1 MKYYKTVFF
10 IKNTDGKKTIQGP
23 SFSMACDICAALCG
37 TVGYESFE
45 ENEGGISGYIQKELY
60 DRSSLEK
67 TLEDFPL
74 DTFSIS
80 FETEE
85 VIDKNWNEEWEKGGF
100 NPIIIGDQCIIHDLK
115 HPSDKPYP
123 IDITIDACQA
133 FGTGTHNTTRM
144 IVEELLKMTLQDKRV
159 LDCGCGTGILSVT
172 AAKCGAVAA
181 YGYDIDEWSVSNT
194 IHNAKLNS
202 LENVSALKGDSTLL
216 YEELMGK
223 YDVVLANINRNI
235 LLNDLPTLASSMA
248 DNGTLI
254 ISGFYKED
262 ESVLIAKAR
271 ALGLVE
277 EKRSSSDNW
286 AMIKSVKRQVNFSK
300 H

>member
-10 IKNTDGKKTIQGP
+10 IKDADGKKAIQDS

-45 ENEGGISGYIQKELY
+45 DNECGICGYIQKELY

-74 DTFSIS
+74 DSFSIS
-80 FETEE
+80 FKTEE
-85 VIDKNWNEEWEKGGF
+85 VIDKNWNEEWEKEGF
-100 NPIIIGDQCIIHDLK
+100 NPIIIGNQCIIHDLK
-115 HPSDKPYP
+115 HHSDKSYP

-144 IVEELLKMTLQDKRV
+144 IVEELLEMTLQGKRV

-181 YGYDIDEWSVSNT
+181 YGYDIDEWSVNNT
-194 IHNAKLNS
+194 IHNAKLNN
-202 LENVSALKGDSTLL
+202 LENVSALKGDSALL
-216 YEELMGK
+216 HEELTGK

-235 LLNDLPTLASSMA
+235 LLNDLPTMANSME
-248 DNGTLI
+248 DNAILI
-254 ISGFYKED
+254 ISGFYKVD
-262 ESVLIAKAR
+262 ESVLIAKALE
-271 ALGLVE
+271 LGLVE
-277 EKRSSSDNW
+277 EKRNSSDNW
-286 AMIKSVKRQVNFSK
+286 AMIKFVKR
-300 H
+300 

>member
-10 IKNTDGKKTIQGP
+10 IKDADGKKAIQDS

-45 ENEGGISGYIQKELY
+45 DNECGICGYIQKELY

-74 DTFSIS
+74 DSFSIS
-80 FETEE
+80 FKTEE
-85 VIDKNWNEEWEKGGF
+85 VIDKNWNEEWEKEGF
-100 NPIIIGDQCIIHDLK
+100 NPIIIGNQCIIHDLK
-115 HPSDKPYP
+115 HHSDKSYP

-144 IVEELLKMTLQDKRV
+144 IVEELLEMTLQGKHV

-181 YGYDIDEWSVSNT
+181 YGYDIDEWSVNNT
-194 IHNAKLNS
+194 IHNAKLNN
-202 LENVSALKGDSTLL
+202 LENVSALKGDSALL
-216 YEELMGK
+216 HEELTGK

-235 LLNDLPTLASSMA
+235 LLNDLPTMANSME
-248 DNGTLI
+248 DNAILI

-262 ESVLIAKAR
+262 ESVLIAKALE
-271 ALGLVE
+271 LGLVE
-277 EKRSSSDNW
+277 EKRNSSDNW
-286 AMIKSVKRQVNFSK
+286 AMIKFVKR
-300 H
+300 

>member
-10 IKNTDGKKTIQGP
+10 IKDADGKKAIQDS

-45 ENEGGISGYIQKELY
+45 DNECGICGYIQKELY

-74 DTFSIS
+74 DSFSIS
-80 FETEE
+80 FKTEE
-85 VIDKNWNEEWEKGGF
+85 VIDKNWNEEWEKEGF
-100 NPIIIGDQCIIHDLK
+100 NPIIIGNQCIIHDLK
-115 HPSDKPYP
+115 HHSDKSYP

-144 IVEELLKMTLQDKRV
+144 IVEELLEMTLQGKHV

-181 YGYDIDEWSVSNT
+181 YGYDIDEWSVNNT
-194 IHNAKLNS
+194 IHNAKLNN
-202 LENVSALKGDSTLL
+202 LENVSALKGDSALL
-216 YEELMGK
+216 HEELTGK

-235 LLNDLPTLASSMA
+235 LLNDLPTMANSME
-248 DNGTLI
+248 DNAILI

-262 ESVLIAKAR
+262 ESVLIAKAVE
-271 ALGLVE
+271 LGLVE
-277 EKRSSSDNW
+277 EKRNSSDNW
-286 AMIKSVKRQVNFSK
+286 AMIKFVKR
-300 H
+300 

>member
-10 IKNTDGKKTIQGP
+10 IKDADGKKAIQDS

-45 ENEGGISGYIQKELY
+45 DNECGICGYIQKELY

-74 DTFSIS
+74 DSFSIS
-80 FETEE
+80 FKTEE
-85 VIDKNWNEEWEKGGF
+85 VIDKNWNEEWEKEGF
-100 NPIIIGDQCIIHDLK
+100 NPIIIGNQCIIHDLK
-115 HPSDKPYP
+115 HHSDKSYP

-144 IVEELLKMTLQDKRV
+144 IVEELLEMTLQGKRV

-181 YGYDIDEWSVSNT
+181 YGYDIDEWSVNNT
-194 IHNAKLNS
+194 IHNAKLNN
-202 LENVSALKGDSTLL
+202 LENVSALKGDSALL
-216 YEELMGK
+216 HEELTGK
-223 YDVVLANINRNI
+223 YDVALANINRNI
-235 LLNDLPTLASSMA
+235 LLNDLPTMANSME
-248 DNGTLI
+248 DNAILI

-262 ESVLIAKAR
+262 ESVLIAKALE
-271 ALGLVE
+271 LGLVE
-277 EKRSSSDNW
+277 EKRNSSDNW
-286 AMIKSVKRQVNFSK
+286 AMIKFVKR
-300 H
+300 

>member
-10 IKNTDGKKTIQGP
+10 IKDADGKKAIQDS

-45 ENEGGISGYIQKELY
+45 DNECGICGYIQKELY

-74 DTFSIS
+74 DSFSIS
-80 FETEE
+80 FKTEE
-85 VIDKNWNEEWEKGGF
+85 VIDKNWNEEWEKEGF
-100 NPIIIGDQCIIHDLK
+100 NPIIIGNQCIIHDLK
-115 HPSDKPYP
+115 HHSDKSYP

-144 IVEELLKMTLQDKRV
+144 IVEELLEMTLQGKRV

-181 YGYDIDEWSVSNT
+181 YGYDIDEWSVNNT
-194 IHNAKLNS
+194 IHNAKLNN
-202 LENVSALKGDSTLL
+202 LENVSALKGDSALL
-216 YEELMGK
+216 HEELTGK

-235 LLNDLPTLASSMA
+235 LLNDLPTMANSME
-248 DNGTLI
+248 DNAILI
-254 ISGFYKED
+254 ISGFYKEN
-262 ESVLIAKAR
+262 ESVLIAKALK
-271 ALGLVE
+271 LGLVE
-277 EKRSSSDNW
+277 EKRNSSDNW
-286 AMIKSVKRQVNFSK
+286 AMIKFVKR
-300 H
+300 

>member
-10 IKNTDGKKTIQGP
+10 IKDADGKKAIQDS

-45 ENEGGISGYIQKELY
+45 DNECGICGYIQKELY

-67 TLEDFPL
+67 TLEGFPL
-74 DTFSIS
+74 DSFSIS
-80 FETEE
+80 FKTEE
-85 VIDKNWNEEWEKGGF
+85 VIDKNWNEEWEKEGF

-115 HPSDKPYP
+115 HPSDKSYP

-144 IVEELLKMTLQDKRV
+144 IVEELLEMTLQGKRV

-181 YGYDIDEWSVSNT
+181 YGYDIDEWSVNNT
-194 IHNAKLNS
+194 IHNAKLNN
-202 LENVSALKGDSTLL
+202 LENVSALKVDSALL
-216 YEELMGK
+216 HEELTGK

-235 LLNDLPTLASSMA
+235 LLNDLPTIANSME
-248 DNGTLI
+248 DNAILI

-262 ESVLIAKAR
+262 ESILIAKALE
-271 ALGLVE
+271 LGLVE
-277 EKRSSSDNW
+277 EKRNSSDNW
-286 AMIKSVKRQVNFSK
+286 AMIKFVKR
-300 H
+300 

>member
-10 IKNTDGKKTIQGP
+10 IKDADVKKAIQDS

-37 TVGYESFE
+37 TVEYESFE
-45 ENEGGISGYIQKELY
+45 DNECGICGYIQKELY

-67 TLEDFPL
+67 TLEGFPL
-74 DTFSIS
+74 DSFSIS
-80 FETEE
+80 FKTEE
-85 VIDKNWNEEWEKGGF
+85 VIDKNWNEEWEKKGF

-115 HPSDKPYP
+115 HPSDKSYP

-144 IVEELLKMTLQDKRV
+144 IVEELLEMTLQGKRV

-181 YGYDIDEWSVSNT
+181 YGYDIDEWSVNNT
-194 IHNAKLNS
+194 IHNAKLNN
-202 LENVSALKGDSTLL
+202 LENVSALKGDSALL
-216 YEELMGK
+216 HEELTGK

-235 LLNDLPTLASSMA
+235 LLNDLPTIANSME
-248 DNGTLI
+248 DNAILI

-262 ESVLIAKAR
+262 ESILIAKALE
-271 ALGLVE
+271 LGLVE
-277 EKRSSSDNW
+277 EKRNSSDNW
-286 AMIKSVKRQVNFSK
+286 AMIKFVKR
-300 H
+300 

>member
-10 IKNTDGKKTIQGP
+10 IKDADGKKAIQDS

-37 TVGYESFE
+37 TVEYESFE
-45 ENEGGISGYIQKELY
+45 DNECGICGYIQKELY

-67 TLEDFPL
+67 TLEGFPL
-74 DTFSIS
+74 DSFSIS
-80 FETEE
+80 FKTEE
-85 VIDKNWNEEWEKGGF
+85 VIDKNWNEEWEKKGF

-115 HPSDKPYP
+115 HPSDKSYP

-144 IVEELLKMTLQDKRV
+144 IVEELLEMTLQGKRV

-181 YGYDIDEWSVSNT
+181 YGYDIDEWSVNNT
-194 IHNAKLNS
+194 IHNAKLNN
-202 LENVSALKGDSTLL
+202 LENVSALKGDSALL
-216 YEELMGK
+216 HEELTGK

-235 LLNDLPTLASSMA
+235 LLNDLPTIANSME
-248 DNGTLI
+248 DNAILI

-262 ESVLIAKAR
+262 ESILIAKALE
-271 ALGLVE
+271 LGLVE
-277 EKRSSSDNW
+277 EKRNSSDNW
-286 AMIKSVKRQVNFSK
+286 AMIKFVKR
-300 H
+300 